1 MRYQRKVR
9 VVTAGTRRWLCVR
22 YFTECANYERLD
34 KRTQHFRA
42 NLESTYDKPIAP
54 DRRNS
59 FEKFRA
65 HFFANASGR

>member
-1 MRYQRKVR
+1 MRHQRKVR
-9 VVTAGTRRWLCVR
+9 AVAAGEWRWLCVR
-22 YFTECANYERLD
+22 YFIECTKYERLD

-42 NLESTYDKPIAP
+42 NLESTYDKPTTP